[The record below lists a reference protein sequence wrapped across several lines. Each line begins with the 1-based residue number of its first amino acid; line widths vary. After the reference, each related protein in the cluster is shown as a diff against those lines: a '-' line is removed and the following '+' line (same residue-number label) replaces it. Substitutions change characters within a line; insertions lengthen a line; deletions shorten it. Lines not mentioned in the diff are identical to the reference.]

1 MDSILDA
8 LYTSA
13 GMLWKA
19 LWALIFGYL
28 ISSAIQVL
36 ITREQ
41 MAKALG
47 ELGVREAGLA
57 GFFGF
62 VSSSS

>member
-1 MDSILDA
+1 M
-8 LYTSA
+8 TTPF
-13 GMLWKA
+13 GKA
-19 LWALIFGYL
+19 VRHL
-28 ISSAIQVL
+28 
-36 ITREQ
+36 RERKGVSQ
-41 MAKALG
+41 KEMAKALG